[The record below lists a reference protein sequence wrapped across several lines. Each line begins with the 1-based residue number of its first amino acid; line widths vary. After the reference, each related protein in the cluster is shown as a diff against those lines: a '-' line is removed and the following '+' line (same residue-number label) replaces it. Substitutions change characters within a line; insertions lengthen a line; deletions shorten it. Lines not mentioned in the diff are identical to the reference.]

1 MFRSLYSGVSG
12 LTANLTEIDVIS
24 NNIANSNTIGFKAG
38 RVTFAEMLTQNV
50 RSASRPISGGQGGTN
65 PIQIGLGTI
74 VGSVD
79 TNFNQGNFQTTGI
92 KTDLAIQ
99 GNGFFIMSDGLSSYY
114 TRAGAFGLDSQ
125 NFLVNPATGHHVQGV
140 MANDDGAIL
149 PGTMEDLFIDT
160 SLVMEAQSTENVEL
174 FGNLDSDSDA
184 METVLESDTFL
195 ARAESGDLLTN
206 MFGKGANS
214 FDLHEGD
221 LISVSVMF
229 GTGAPWSPTTPFMV
243 GGTDINGGDSYG
255 DLVEWLNNSFLSSG
269 FPPVTFSIDSDTGAL
284 HVDNQSQ
291 ETLTNL
297 SLNVGGRVHFNQNFE
312 FPTTIEHNTF
322 ALTNTGDPERGEMRA
337 PASADDMFSELY
349 GVDGKPLGLD
359 MESGSALVEINGTQG
374 GEAITSMVMTIYEYT
389 TTMQEFLTQLQGAF
403 RIASGSVSLDENGG
417 IVVRGDVGTTNAIG
431 DITIREVLGP
441 GASNDIIESSFHFL
455 ETQEARDEQSFSVA
469 TTVFDSLGTGHTIH
483 FVFQKESGLNEWIWR
498 AEMEGDETII
508 LGNQGRAR
516 FTENGAVS
524 SFTYDDGSS
533 QLTFRPQPIGEEG
546 ADLVTLDIDYG
557 TLGQLDGLT
566 QFDASGSL
574 QALAD
579 GYTTGTLVD
588 FEIDQSGLIIGHYS
602 NDTVQNLA
610 RIGLVQF
617 SNPAGLSR
625 AADNTYR
632 RSGNSGTPLESFP
645 GEGHGTTVVPGTLE
659 SSNVDL
665 AEQFTRLVVA
675 QRAFQANARVITAGD
690 QILQEMVSIIR

>member
-38 RVTFAEMLTQNV
+38 RVTFAEMLTQNI

-99 GNGFFIMSDGLSSYY
+99 GDGFFIMSDGLSSYY
-114 TRAGAFGLDSQ
+114 TRAGAFGLDSN

-140 MANDDGAIL
+140 MANADGEIL
-149 PGTMEDLFIDT
+149 PGTLDDLFIDT
-160 SLVMEAQSTENVEL
+160 SLVMEAQATENVEL

-184 METVLESDTFL
+184 METVLQSDTFL
-195 ARAESGDLLTN
+195 AVADGNDLLTN
-206 MFGKGANS
+206 MYGQGANS
-214 FDLHEGD
+214 FGLHDGD
-221 LISVSVMF
+221 LISVSVMIGS
-229 GTGAPWSPTTPFMV
+229 GTPWSPPGPFLV
-243 GGTDINGGDSYG
+243 GGVAGSGGDTYN
-255 DLVEWLNNSFLSSG
+255 DLVNWLDQSFFDAG
-269 FPPVTFSIDSDTGAL
+269 YGNIDFSINTNTGAL
-284 HVDNQSQ
+284 QVDNGGGDV
-291 ETLTNL
+291 LTNL
-297 SLNVGGRVHFNQNFE
+297 ALNVGGRVHFNQNFA
-312 FPTTIEHNTF
+312 FPSEIAAGATTDTAQN
-322 ALTNTGDPERGEMRA
+322 GPDRGEMRA
-337 PASADDMFSELY
+337 PASADDLFSRLY
-349 GVDGKPLGLD
+349 GVDGKHLGLD
-359 MESGSALVEINGTQG
+359 MASGSAVVEINGTQG
-374 GEAITSMVMTIYEYT
+374 GEAITSMSMVVDDT
-389 TTMQEFLTQLQGAF
+389 TTLNEFLTRLQGAF
-403 RIASGSVSLDENGG
+403 RIASGSVTVNDTGQ

-441 GASNDIIESSFHFL
+441 GASNDVMESSFHFL

-498 AEMEGDETII
+498 AEMEGDEAI
-508 LGNQGRAR
+508 LLGSQGRAR

-524 SFTYDDGSS
+524 SFTFDDGSS

-546 ADLVTLDIDYG
+546 ADLVTLDIDFG

-579 GYTTGTLVD
+579 GYTTGSLVD
-588 FEIDQSGLIIGHYS
+588 FEIDQNGLIIGHYS

-632 RSGNSGTPLESFP
+632 RSGNSGTPLATFP
-645 GEGHGTTVVPGTLE
+645 GEGHGTSLVPGTLE

-690 QILQEMVSIIR
+690 QILQEMVSILR